1 MKKKILVI
9 SAHPDDETLG
19 CAGMVSHLVKYE
31 GYTASI
37 IFLSDGLSS
46 RSKSS
51 ISIKKRKKHSLE
63 ACKIIGFKNIKFE
76 NFPDNSFDTIPL
88 LKICKVLEKEISKI
102 KPDIILTHNIDD
114 LNVDH
119 QLTSKATVTATRFY
133 DLKKYKILSYEILSS
148 TGLNFHNN
156 NNMFN
161 GDYFFD
167 ISKTLEIKI
176 KAIMAY
182 KDEVRNFPHPR
193 SIEGIK
199 ILANFRGMQTNLDF
213 AECFKVIKIK
223 E

>member
-1 MKKKILVI
+1 M
-9 SAHPDDETLG
+9 
-19 CAGMVSHLVKYE
+19 
-31 GYTASI
+31 
-37 IFLSDGLSS
+37 
-46 RSKSS
+46 
-51 ISIKKRKKHSLE
+51 
-63 ACKIIGFKNIKFE
+63 
-76 NFPDNSFDTIPL
+76 
-88 LKICKVLEKEISKI
+88 KICKVLEKEISKI

-223 E
+223 EW

>member
-1 MKKKILVI
+1 
-9 SAHPDDETLG
+9 
-19 CAGMVSHLVKYE
+19 
-31 GYTASI
+31 
-37 IFLSDGLSS
+37 
-46 RSKSS
+46 
-51 ISIKKRKKHSLE
+51 
-63 ACKIIGFKNIKFE
+63 
-76 NFPDNSFDTIPL
+76 
-88 LKICKVLEKEISKI
+88 
-102 KPDIILTHNIDD
+102 
-114 LNVDH
+114 
-119 QLTSKATVTATRFY
+119 
-133 DLKKYKILSYEILSS
+133 
-148 TGLNFHNN
+148 
-156 NNMFN
+156 MFN